1 MIVTSMKNSKDIFT
15 FKGFCYTRHSAAYS
29 MYSFSSFQNRFHLQ
43 LFTVIYLQNMIE
55 RIDTDIWR
63 RTRKVYS
70 SQSRRISCSVSS
82 CRIWIYARDLLKEF
96 YHGKKF
102 ANFSFQ
108 NYDSKNNLPY
118 GDSTFKIIVNTTS
131 SRKNTP
137 LELIPFFNYVNDMEV
152 PENDTFIH
160 TLHCRVENFNTSE

>member
-1 MIVTSMKNSKDIFT
+1 MFSLVMQDMDLC
-15 FKGFCYTRHSAAYS
+15 KG
-29 MYSFSSFQNRFHLQ
+29 L
-43 LFTVIYLQNMIE
+43 IE
-55 RIDTDIWR
+55 RILPW
-63 RTRKVYS
+63 
-70 SQSRRISCSVSS
+70 
-82 CRIWIYARDLLKEF
+82 
-96 YHGKKF
+96 KKF